1 MTGASRPPA
10 HPVLSQA
17 YANTAGAVAYLD
29 ETFHHG
35 KDGAAARFYV
45 FTAVVVERTEME
57 TLRDELREIAGGTF
71 WHTTDELRTE
81 EGRKRAS
88 AMLQFLGEGDEICVI
103 AHHSRVDDGDDD
115 LEDARRICLR
125 GLASTLSAGA
135 DPLRGSIDLMVLE
148 DRNPKNRSNL
158 DRKNIKEMRAEGLI
172 HRSMQAVL
180 TSPKYEHLLWL
191 PDVVSSAYRGTFTR
205 ADDTLFS
212 LIQPRVHF
220 VDPVA

>member
-1 MTGASRPPA
+1 MMGTFRPPA
-10 HPVLSQA
+10 HPVLDKA

-35 KDGAAARFYV
+35 ENGAARFYV
-45 FTAVVVERTEME
+45 FTAVVVERTEMSVLRRE
-57 TLRDELREIAGGTF
+57 LRDIADGTF

-81 EGRKRAS
+81 EGRKKAS

-103 AHHSRVDDGDDD
+103 AHHTRIDDADED
-115 LEDARRICLR
+115 LENARRACLQA
-125 GLASTLSAGA
+125 LASTLSAGA
-135 DPLRGSIDLMVLE
+135 EPLTGPIDLMVLE
-148 DRNPKNRSNL
+148 ERNPKHRSNL
-158 DRKNIKEMRAEGLI
+158 DRKNIAAMRADGVI

-180 TSPKYEHLLWL
+180 TSPRYEHLLWL

-212 LIQPRVHF
+212 LIRPKVHF
-220 VDPVA
+220 VDPL

>member
-1 MTGASRPPA
+1 MTGTFRSSA
-10 HPVLSQA
+10 HPVLDKA
-17 YANTAGAVAYLD
+17 YANTTGAVAYLD

-35 KDGAAARFYV
+35 EDGATRFYV
-45 FTAVVVERTEME
+45 FTAVVVERTEMRL
-57 TLRDELREIAGGTF
+57 LREELREIAGGTF

-81 EGRKRAS
+81 EGRKKAA
-88 AMLQFLGEGDEICVI
+88 AMLQFLGEGNEVCVI
-103 AHHSRVDDGDDD
+103 AHHSRVDNADDD
-115 LEDARRICLR
+115 LEDARRDCLR
-125 GLASTLSAGA
+125 GLASTLSVGA
-135 DPLRGSIDLMVLE
+135 DPLSGSIDLMVLE
-148 DRNPKNRSNL
+148 DRNPRNRSNL
-158 DRKNIKEMRAEGLI
+158 DRKNIAAMRADGLI
-172 HRSMQAVL
+172 HRSMQVVL